1 MLLVFI
7 FCIKKAMS
15 MYKRNKA
22 FLGVYFDKSNTFQVD
37 SFRKRYRLLILFKF
51 LFTEKKMEVTGI
63 KKFTNI

>member
-1 MLLVFI
+1 
-7 FCIKKAMS
+7 

-37 SFRKRYRLLILFKF
+37 SFRKRYRLLILF
-51 LFTEKKMEVTGI
+51 TEKKMEVTGI

>member
-1 MLLVFI
+1 
-7 FCIKKAMS
+7 
-15 MYKRNKA
+15 MYKRHKA